1 MRILQ
6 MNKDT
11 SKRKDQYNSS
21 LLPEENTAH
30 TLNIQGYQHLLKG
43 EAEEAL
49 SYFQRA
55 LALAPENPIIL
66 NNMGNALLNLN
77 RFDAAQE
84 AYQQAIAANLN
95 YLKPYRNLALLYQLQ
110 GKNNEAIA
118 AYLKY
123 LDLAP
128 DDGEAHHNLGLL
140 YMTEGRTT
148 EAVDAFEAASV
159 YLTPTDAESTTNLGV
174 GNFYRGDLD
183 RAEYLFEQALALD
196 PSYVPARYHL
206 GLTYLHRGRCEEA
219 IESLEAVV
227 ATEPD
232 HPQAA
237 ANLGV
242 AYNTAGQP
250 EKAIAIF
257 ETLLKKQPDNP
268 SIILN
273 LGYACQDAGFIE
285 RAVEYFQ
292 QVIAMTGPGT
302 SYTRK
307 ARQALS
313 EITANR
319 SE

>member
-1 MRILQ
+1 MAKQ
-6 MNKDT
+6 
-11 SKRKDQYNSS
+11 SS
-21 LLPEENTAH
+21 ETTDNDNLNGSPLPEKESAQ
-30 TLNIQGYQHLLKG
+30 TLNIQGYQHLLQG
-43 EAEEAL
+43 ENEEAL
-49 SYFQRA
+49 IYFQRA
-55 LALAPENPIIL
+55 LALAAHNPVIL
-66 NNMGNALLNLN
+66 NNMGHALLNLN

-84 AYQQAIAANLN
+84 AYQQAIAANPD

-118 AYLKY
+118 AYQQY
-123 LDLAP
+123 LELAP
-128 DDGEAHHNLGLL
+128 EDGEAHHNLGLL

-148 EAVDAFEAASV
+148 EAALAFEAADA
-159 YLTPTDAESTTNLGV
+159 YLTPDNAESTTNLGV

-183 RAEYLFEQALALD
+183 RAEGLFEQALELD

-206 GLTYLHRGRCEEA
+206 GLTYLHQGRCEEA

-227 ATEPD
+227 AAEPD
-232 HPQAA
+232 HPQAT

-257 ETLLKKQPDNP
+257 ETLLKNQPDNP

-273 LGYACQDAGFIE
+273 LGYACQDAGFID
-285 RAVEYFQ
+285 RAVKCFQ
-292 QVIAMTGPGT
+292 QVMAMTEPGT

-313 EITANR
+313 EITADR
-319 SE
+319 PE